1 MSEKPSSNPSR
12 RSFQAP
18 KGTRDFYPQDMLRRR
33 YITDAWRRVSL
44 RHGFEEIDGPTFEH
58 LDLYTVKSGEG
69 IVSELF
75 SFQRAGGDDTYA
87 LRPEF
92 TPTLARMYAARAK
105 QLPQPTKWFCIP
117 NFFRAE
123 RPQRGRLREFFQW
136 NCDVIGGE
144 DRTDAD
150 CEILAC
156 CVSAMESLGLT
167 SQSVRVAI
175 NDRHL
180 LEMALFM
187 TGVDL
192 EGLQSGL
199 ALLDKRGK
207 LPVEVWNQQ
216 ALQIGLNLP
225 LVVEILD
232 FVEPW
237 FHSESGASAST
248 SAEPHWPTNL
258 VAGSEDLR
266 RLWQRSHFHGTSCF
280 QDFKSD
286 LARGLA
292 YYTGMVFEVI
302 AEGERAVAGGGRYD
316 NLIELFGGPPT
327 PACGFGMGDVV
338 LGNLLEDKGLIPEG
352 RDLLEALSRPMPIRP
367 DAFVISS
374 GKDGTDEQVTPFVA
388 RLRRGVETQRYT
400 DSQASD
406 DAAKRMK
413 PWDAARYEVPPLHAR
428 RSYKAT
434 KNVGKLLGE
443 ANNAHARY
451 AVIIESAETCSLK
464 NLESGTQTPDIP
476 LAEVGARISRA

>member
-1 MSEKPSSNPSR
+1 MSEKPPSNAAR

-18 KGTRDFYPQDMLRRR
+18 KGTRDFYPPDMLRRR

-136 NCDVIGGE
+136 NVDVVGGETTDGDIDVIACVLDLTRDMGLQPKDASVRLNDRNALGE
-144 DRTDAD
+144 IMIAAGLPEEKHTAAFQLLDARAKLGA
-150 CEILAC
+150 EFNTRAA
-156 CVSAMESLGLT
+156 AMGLPESLTIWFGSGIEVDPAKLGDATKQIIADTRKLFEGWKQRLHSLT
-167 SQSVRVAI
+167 AAF
-175 NDRHL
+175 DR
-180 LEMALFM
+180 M
-187 TGVDL
+187 GYPD
-192 EGLQSGL
+192 G
-199 ALLDKRGK
+199 
-207 LPVEVWNQQ
+207 
-216 ALQIGLNLP
+216 
-225 LVVEILD
+225 
-232 FVEPW
+232 
-237 FHSESGASAST
+237 SA
-248 SAEPHWPTNL
+248 
-258 VAGSEDLR
+258 
-266 RLWQRSHFHGTSCF
+266 RSDVSIV
-280 QDFKSD
+280 
-286 LARGLA
+286 RGLA

-352 RDLLEALSRPMPIRP
+352 RELLEALSRPMPIRP

-374 GKDGTDEQVTPFVA
+374 GKDGTDEQVTPLVA
-388 RLRRGVETQRYT
+388 QLRRGRESQRYT
-400 DSQASD
+400 DSQSSD
-406 DAAKRMK
+406 DATKRMK

-443 ANNAHARY
+443 ANSAHARY

-464 NLESGTQTPDIP
+464 NLESGEQTPDIP
-476 LAEVGARISRA
+476 IPDVAARIARA